1 MGTSL
6 CVCFREATAVYLP
19 AYLRFLSFPGREG
32 HHGAYIRLLDSGIK
46 KREGKA
52 AVSLVPGENAL
63 QRHGSSACSADGRG
77 RPEVSQAGTEKHWG
91 GPVSQGLPGELKPW
105 EHWASFSF
113 TCSLGP

>member
-1 MGTSL
+1 MCASGRPQQFTCRPL
-6 CVCFREATAVYLP
+6 C
-19 AYLRFLSFPGREG
+19 LRFLSFPGREG

-113 TCSLGP
+113 TYSLGP